1 MDDFNFDP
9 NLPPDENIKIF
20 FGHLKTLDTKMA
32 RILEKKVKKLIPLPD
47 YGTKRNSIRQTVN
60 SEILQLLES
69 EERKGDGVEK

>member
-20 FGHLKTLDTKMA
+20 FDYLKTLDNKMS
-32 RILEKKVKKLIPLPD
+32 RILENKVKKLIPLPD
-47 YGTKRNSIRQTVN
+47 SGARRSSARQSVN

-69 EERKGDGVEK
+69 KEKREDKM

>member
-20 FGHLKTLDTKMA
+20 FEHLKTLDNKMA
-32 RILEKKVKKLIPLPD
+32 QILENKVKKLIPLPD
-47 YGTKRNSIRQTVN
+47 SGTRRSSIRQSVN

-69 EERKGDGVEK
+69 KEKREDKM

>member
-20 FGHLKTLDTKMA
+20 FEHLKTLDNKMA
-32 RILEKKVKKLIPLPD
+32 RILENKVNKLIPLPD
-47 YGTKRNSIRQTVN
+47 SGARRSSIRQSVN

-69 EERKGDGVEK
+69 KEKIEDKM

>member
-20 FGHLKTLDTKMA
+20 FEHLKTLDNKMA
-32 RILEKKVKKLIPLPD
+32 RISENKVKKLIPLPD
-47 YGTKRNSIRQTVN
+47 SGTRRSSMRQSVN

-69 EERKGDGVEK
+69 KEKREDKM

>member
-20 FGHLKTLDTKMA
+20 FEHLKTLDNKMA
-32 RILEKKVKKLIPLPD
+32 RILENKIKKLIPLPD
-47 YGTKRNSIRQTVN
+47 SGARRSSIRQSVN

-69 EERKGDGVEK
+69 KEKREDKM

>member
-20 FGHLKTLDTKMA
+20 FDHLKTLDNKMS
-32 RILEKKVKKLIPLPD
+32 RILENKVKKLIPLPD
-47 YGTKRNSIRQTVN
+47 SGPRRSSIRLSVN

-69 EERKGDGVEK
+69 KEKREDKM

>member
-20 FGHLKTLDTKMA
+20 FDHLKALDNKMS
-32 RILEKKVKKLIPLPD
+32 RILENKVKKLIPLPD
-47 YGTKRNSIRQTVN
+47 PGPRRNSIRLSVN

-69 EERKGDGVEK
+69 KEKREDKM